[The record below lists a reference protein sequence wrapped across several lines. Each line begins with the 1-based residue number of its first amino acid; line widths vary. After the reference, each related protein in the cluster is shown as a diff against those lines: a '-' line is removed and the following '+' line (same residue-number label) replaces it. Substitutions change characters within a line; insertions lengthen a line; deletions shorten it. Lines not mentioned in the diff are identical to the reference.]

1 MERDSNINVETPSTI
16 KKRKTQNNRKTPKSR
31 KKLFS
36 TQKNTILNYFLKNE
50 LPLRD
55 FSEENNERTN
65 SSVKESTPSLHK
77 SSPGP
82 SNKNEI
88 SSSSIF
94 EISTPS
100 FYLKIKENKS
110 ALSSRALNVAK
121 QAISM
126 STNNDL
132 SLSGRHLNIGTT
144 SDESFQYILKNKIKS
159 PTEKEQLKIAPA
171 KGPGR
176 SVKTLPRPTFVAT
189 NQSKVEMKISSNVGN
204 STIVNSKDEFN
215 TGNVKDN
222 KVKGTVNDNGVLLV
236 SDDSDDENVLPQIS
250 VITRNNLTGK
260 HNSDNN
266 QTNDEVTI
274 ESSSQGTYSLSGSEN
289 TVIFDGNSLS
299 ESENSPKIPKNSS
312 VMEKVM
318 IKQDSIRTKDD
329 TNSSMYDQQ
338 CRRHHDSDITLDIG
352 NSTIVNFKGEFN
364 TGNVKDNK
372 VKGTVN
378 DSDVLLISDDSDDEN
393 VLPQISVTTRNNLIG
408 KHYSDYNQTNNE
420 DAIESSSQGTY
431 SLSGSENTVM
441 FDVNSLSES
450 ENSPKI
456 PKISSVM
463 EKVMIKQDSIRTED
477 DINNSMYDQQS
488 HGHRNSDITLD
499 GEQTQQNENN
509 IFASSDKSNVT
520 LNDLKKTKLR
530 EKEKLTEN
538 RDKFA
543 TFDSSSKSDSDC
555 SRNFSNSS
563 ASESDNTKTFI
574 TKMML
579 NKRKKFT
586 RKRDKT
592 ILTFSPNESD
602 SDFLG
607 NINYNS
613 CKESDSDAIVTN
625 THKSLYRKSSCKR
638 KKSLNQYWK
647 VVYDGTSSDSSDVT
661 TAKTDSQETSSKNRL
676 ESTKN
681 RITLEDKSKIT
692 FRSKKNSIKRDIG
705 RMAYFRAFYEN
716 VIIQYDTYTERI
728 ISLNE
733 IEIILLDGNTYHK
746 LEGLSNNS
754 QEYFCSKL
762 AALKRVSSSGVR
774 CGEEIELHTSSFI
787 ENDVN
792 HSEQDNVRK
801 QEFYSS
807 DSEPDST
814 DSLDS
819 TKTQFLLGEDS
830 SLVDSDSESDERIK
844 IPKRK
849 NFRKNKCILSS
860 NSDSESSKTLKSIR
874 KSQPR
879 DKKSSNLAKKS
890 TYQRSRETFGRI
902 SGSRECRY
910 TKIEE
915 DSFSNSTINC
925 NNRYTSIKTDR
936 EKMAPMTYNEIVMK
950 SYIGVCKVALYQ
962 TLKQF
967 VSKTRSNYLDLGL
980 VSNIFTDC
988 CLKIRLFLNE
998 KSCRMYNPY
1007 LKQGFESR

>member
-1 MERDSNINVETPSTI
+1 
-16 KKRKTQNNRKTPKSR
+16 
-31 KKLFS
+31 
-36 TQKNTILNYFLKNE
+36 
-50 LPLRD
+50 
-55 FSEENNERTN
+55 
-65 SSVKESTPSLHK
+65 
-77 SSPGP
+77 
-82 SNKNEI
+82 
-88 SSSSIF
+88 
-94 EISTPS
+94 
-100 FYLKIKENKS
+100 
-110 ALSSRALNVAK
+110 
-121 QAISM
+121 
-126 STNNDL
+126 
-132 SLSGRHLNIGTT
+132 
-144 SDESFQYILKNKIKS
+144 
-159 PTEKEQLKIAPA
+159 
-171 KGPGR
+171 
-176 SVKTLPRPTFVAT
+176 
-189 NQSKVEMKISSNVGN
+189 
-204 STIVNSKDEFN
+204 
-215 TGNVKDN
+215 
-222 KVKGTVNDNGVLLV
+222 
-236 SDDSDDENVLPQIS
+236 
-250 VITRNNLTGK
+250 
-260 HNSDNN
+260 
-266 QTNDEVTI
+266 
-274 ESSSQGTYSLSGSEN
+274 
-289 TVIFDGNSLS
+289 
-299 ESENSPKIPKNSS
+299 
-312 VMEKVM
+312 
-318 IKQDSIRTKDD
+318 
-329 TNSSMYDQQ
+329 
-338 CRRHHDSDITLDIG
+338 
-352 NSTIVNFKGEFN
+352 
-364 TGNVKDNK
+364 
-372 VKGTVN
+372 
-378 DSDVLLISDDSDDEN
+378 
-393 VLPQISVTTRNNLIG
+393 
-408 KHYSDYNQTNNE
+408 
-420 DAIESSSQGTY
+420 
-431 SLSGSENTVM
+431 M

-456 PKISSVM
+456 PKVSSVM

-530 EKEKLTEN
+530 KKEKLTEN

-543 TFDSSSKSDSDC
+543 AFDSSSKSDSEC

-607 NINYNS
+607 NVNYNS

-638 KKSLNQYWK
+638 KRSLNQYWK
-647 VVYDGTSSDSSDVT
+647 VAYDGTSSDSSDVT

-819 TKTQFLLGEDS
+819 NKMQFLLGEDS

-860 NSDSESSKTLKSIR
+860 NSDSESSKPLKSIR

-890 TYQRSRETFGRI
+890 TYQRSRETFARI
-902 SGSRECRY
+902 SGSRECTY
-910 TKIEE
+910 TKTEE
-915 DSFSNSTINC
+915 DSFSSSTINR

-936 EKMAPMTYNEIVMK
+936 EKMASMTYNEIIMK

-980 VSNIFTDC
+980 VSNIFTAC
-988 CLKIRLFLNE
+988 CLKIRLFLNG